1 MQDDFFTSPLPD
13 RSNVSSLRNV
23 DADTGDS
30 LGTDLL
36 RLLELSPPSSTFGT
50 KLCRNISFPNRP
62 RLSVPPSDF
71 TGHPPPPPPRGK
83 SGNRRAGG
91 RAESGRADTRCPEL
105 GAVVRH
111 SAPSFLEEQR
121 PHGLVA
127 IDPLLHSAMF
137 ETRALSTQHRIPISI
152 RPAPPNE
159 RAPQLLSRAGV
170 QGVLRE
176 KIEPNV
182 SSEHSL
188 R

>member
-23 DADTGDS
+23 GADTGDS

-62 RLSVPPSDF
+62 RLSVPPSIRLHGAPTAAAAEGQERD
-71 TGHPPPPPPRGK
+71 P
-83 SGNRRAGG
+83 AGG

-121 PHGLVA
+121 PTWHGCNRSTSA
-127 IDPLLHSAMF
+127 QCHGRDTRTGHSTSHSDLNSPRTTERTGTTALESIWCSMNKKF
-137 ETRALSTQHRIPISI
+137 EPCNIF
-152 RPAPPNE
+152 
-159 RAPQLLSRAGV
+159 
-170 QGVLRE
+170 
-176 KIEPNV
+176 
-182 SSEHSL
+182 EHSL
-188 R
+188 

>member
-71 TGHPPPPPPRGK
+71 TGHPPPPPPPRGK

-91 RAESGRADTRCPEL
+91 RR
-105 GAVVRH
+105 VVARTPV
-111 SAPSFLEEQR
+111 APSSEPWSATRRRVSWRNSGHMAWLRLIHFF
-121 PHGLVA
+121 HN
-127 IDPLLHSAMF
+127 AMF
-137 ETRALSTQHRIPISI
+137 ETRALGTQHRIPISI

-159 RAPQLLSRAGV
+159 RAPQLLSRAGA
-170 QGVLRE
+170 QGIKV
-176 KIEPNV
+176 
-182 SSEHSL
+182 
-188 R
+188 

>member
-62 RLSVPPSDF
+62 RLSVRPSIRLH
-71 TGHPPPPPPRGK
+71 GAPAAAAAAAEGK

-91 RAESGRADTRCPEL
+91 RRVVARTPVAPSSEPWSATRRRVSWRSSGRMAWLRLSHFCTVPCS
-105 GAVVRH
+105 RH
-111 SAPSFLEEQR
+111 AHWALNIAFRSQFAPHHR
-121 PHGLVA
+121 TNGH
-127 IDPLLHSAMF
+127 HS
-137 ETRALSTQHRIPISI
+137 T
-152 RPAPPNE
+152 
-159 RAPQLLSRAGV
+159 
-170 QGVLRE
+170 
-176 KIEPNV
+176 
-182 SSEHSL
+182 
-188 R
+188 

>member
-62 RLSVPPSDF
+62 RPSVRPSDF
-71 TGHPPPPPPRGK
+71 TGHPPPP
-83 SGNRRAGG
+83 RARAGTGG

-111 SAPSFLEEQR
+111 SVPSFLEEQR
-121 PHGLVA
+121 PHGVNA
-127 IDPLLHSAMF
+127 IDPLLQNAMF
-137 ETRALSTQHRIPISI
+137 ETRALGTQHCIPISI

-159 RAPQLLSRAGV
+159 RALQHLSRPGA
-170 QGVLRE
+170 QG
-176 KIEPNV
+176 IT
-182 SSEHSL
+182 SL
-188 R
+188 CLTLFSRIYYK